1 MGEVI
6 CVGSKSE
13 ILATA
18 KRYANEN
25 GYESSWLYTDEPIL
39 KEGRT
44 YALAIEDNGMLTV
57 WRDYGDGTVGYYFA
71 EDQYIRQII
80 NL

>member
-1 MGEVI
+1 MSEVI
-6 CVGSKSE
+6 CVGNKSE
-13 ILATA
+13 ILAVA

-57 WRDYGDGTVGYYFA
+57 WRDYGDGTVGYYFT
-71 EDQYIRQII
+71 ED
-80 NL
+80 